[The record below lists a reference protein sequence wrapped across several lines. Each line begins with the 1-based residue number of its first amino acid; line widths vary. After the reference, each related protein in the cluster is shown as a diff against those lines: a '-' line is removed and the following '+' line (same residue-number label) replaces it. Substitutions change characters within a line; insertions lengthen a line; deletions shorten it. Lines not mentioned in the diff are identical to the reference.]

1 MLKKVNITIKPSFV
15 HTSLGVVVGLVL
27 FLLTFG
33 VEQYYRYH
41 VSNLRSLDGKEHSYY
56 IYPDMS
62 VDSVL
67 NMIRKNYDISGELD
81 LRWHMRL
88 KVFTDSKPGY
98 YVFPA
103 EMGDKLFISKLQTG
117 DQTPIRLKWTNT
129 VRTREDL
136 AGVLAKQLML
146 DSVALI
152 ERLSDDRYMGEFN
165 LTAESSRCLFIPN
178 TYEVYWT
185 ISPDELFKR
194 MEREYYA
201 FWTKERRRKAEAQGL
216 TPVQV
221 AVIASIVE
229 SETYIPKDMP
239 TIASLYINRLRKGMP
254 LQACPTVIYAVG
266 DFSIK
271 RVLKSHLKVESPY
284 NTYLNKGLPPGPIRC
299 PLPRTLDFVLNA
311 PKTDYLYMCASPAL
325 DGTHI
330 FSSSYGTHTSAA
342 RNYQRMMNKKHIK

>member
-1 MLKKVNITIKPSFV
+1 MTIKPSFV
-15 HTSLGVVVGLVL
+15 HTFMGVVVGIIL

-41 VSNLRSLDGKEHSYY
+41 VSNLRSLDGKEHTYY
-56 IYPDMS
+56 IYPDVS

-67 NMIRKNYDISGELD
+67 NMVRKDYDISGELD

-88 KVFTDSKPGY
+88 KVFTEPKPGH
-98 YVFPA
+98 YVFPN
-103 EMGDKLFISKLQTG
+103 EMGDKLFISKLQSG
-117 DQTPIRLKWTNT
+117 DQTPIQLKWTNM

-136 AGVLAKQLML
+136 AGVVSKQLML
-146 DSVALI
+146 DSLDMIA
-152 ERLSDDRYMGEFN
+152 RLSSDKYMGEFG

-185 ISPDELFKR
+185 TSPDELFKR
-194 MEREYYA
+194 MVREYRA
-201 FWTKERRRKAEAQGL
+201 FWTEERLAKAEAQGL
-216 TPVQV
+216 TPVEV

-229 SETYIPKDMP
+229 CETYIPKDMP

-284 NTYLNKGLPPGPIRC
+284 NTYKNKGLPPGPIRC
-299 PLPRTLDFVLNA
+299 PLPRTLDYVLNA
-311 PKTDYLYMCASPAL
+311 PQTNYLYMCANPSL

-342 RNYQRMMNKKHIK
+342 RDYRRTMDRKHIK

>member
-1 MLKKVNITIKPSFV
+1 MTIKPSVV
-15 HTSLGVVVGLVL
+15 HTLLGVVVGIVL
-27 FLLTFG
+27 FLFTFG

-41 VSNLRSLDGKEHSYY
+41 VSNLRSLDGKEHRYY

-67 NMIRKNYDISGELD
+67 NMVRQNYNISGELD

-88 KVFTDSKPGY
+88 RMFSDPKPGH
-98 YVFPA
+98 YVFPD
-103 EMGDKLFISKLQTG
+103 EMGDKLFISTLQSG
-117 DQTPIRLKWTNT
+117 MQTPIRLKWPNT
-129 VRTREDL
+129 VRTREEL
-136 AGVLAKQLML
+136 AGRLASQLLL
-146 DSVALI
+146 DSVDI
-152 ERLSDDRYMGEFN
+152 VERLSDDKYMAKFDLN
-165 LTAESSRCLFIPN
+165 AETSRCMFIPD

-194 MEREYYA
+194 MDQEYRA
-201 FWTKERRRKAEAQGL
+201 FWTEERRSKAEAQGL
-216 TPVQV
+216 TPVEV
-221 AVIASIVE
+221 SILASIVE
-229 SETYIPKDMP
+229 CETYISKDMP

-254 LQACPTVIYAVG
+254 MQACPTVIYAVG

-284 NTYLNKGLPPGPIRC
+284 NTYKHEGLPPGPIRC
-299 PLPRTLDFVLNA
+299 PLARTLDYVLDA

-330 FSSSYGTHTSAA
+330 FSSSYGTHSSAA
-342 RNYQRMMNKKHIK
+342 RNYQRTMNQKHIK

>member
-1 MLKKVNITIKPSFV
+1 MTIKPSVV
-15 HTSLGVVVGLVL
+15 HTLIGVVVGLVL

-41 VSNLRSLDGKEHSYY
+41 VSNLRSLDGKEHHYY

-67 NMIRKNYDISGELD
+67 NMIRKDYDISGELD

-88 KVFTDSKPGY
+88 MVFSETKPGY

-117 DQTPIRLKWTNT
+117 DQTPIKIKWTNM
-129 VRTREDL
+129 VRTREEL

-146 DSVALI
+146 DSVAI
-152 ERLSDDRYMGEFN
+152 IDRLSDDRYMAEFGLN
-165 LTAESSRCLFIPN
+165 AETSRCLFMPN
-178 TYEVYWT
+178 SYEVYWT

-194 MEREYYA
+194 MDQEYRA
-201 FWTKERRRKAEAQGL
+201 FWTEERLRKAEAQGL
-216 TPVQV
+216 TPVEV
-221 AVIASIVE
+221 AILASIVE
-229 SETYIPKDMP
+229 GETYVLKDMP
-239 TIASLYINRLRKGMP
+239 IIASLYINRLRKKMP

-284 NTYLNKGLPPGPIRC
+284 NTYKHKGLPPGPIRC
-299 PLPRTLDFVLNA
+299 PLPRTLDFVLSA

-330 FSSSYGTHTSAA
+330 FSSSFTIHTSAA
-342 RNYQRMMNKKHIK
+342 RDYRRTMDQKHIK

>member
-1 MLKKVNITIKPSFV
+1 MTIKPSFV
-15 HTSLGVVVGLVL
+15 HTLMGVVVGLVL

-67 NMIRKNYDISGELD
+67 NMVRHNYEISGETD

-88 KVFTDSKPGY
+88 SVLAETKPGY
-98 YVFPA
+98 YVFPK
-103 EMGDKLFISKLQTG
+103 EMGDKLFITKLQSG
-117 DQTPIRLKWTNT
+117 DQTPIQIKWTNT
-129 VRTREDL
+129 IRTREEL
-136 AGVLAKQLML
+136 AGALAKPLLL
-146 DSVALI
+146 DSVDI
-152 ERLSDDRYMGEFN
+152 IDRLSDDRYMGEYD
-165 LTAESSRCLFIPN
+165 LTAESSRCLFIPG
-178 TYEVYWT
+178 TYEVLWT
-185 ISPDELFKR
+185 ISPDELFER
-194 MEREYYA
+194 MAEEYRA
-201 FWTKERRRKAEAQGL
+201 FWTKKRRKQAEALGL
-216 TPVQV
+216 TPVEV
-221 AVIASIVE
+221 AIIASIVE
-229 SETYIPKDMP
+229 GETYLTKDMP
-239 TIASLYINRLRKGMP
+239 TIASLYINRLRKNMP

-284 NTYLNKGLPPGPIRC
+284 NTYRHKGLPPGPIRC

-311 PKTDYLYMCASPAL
+311 PKTDYLYMCANPSL

-330 FSSSYGTHTSAA
+330 FSSSFTIHTSAA
-342 RNYQRMMNKKHIK
+342 RDYRKTMDKKHIK

>member
-1 MLKKVNITIKPSFV
+1 MTIKPSFV
-15 HTSLGVVVGLVL
+15 HTFLGVVVGLVL

-41 VSNLRSLDGKEHSYY
+41 VSNLRALDGKEHHYY

-67 NMIRKNYDISGELD
+67 NLMRHDYDISGELD

-88 KVFTDSKPGY
+88 SVFSETQPGY

-103 EMGDKLFISKLQTG
+103 EMGDKLFIRKLQNG
-117 DQTPIRLKWTNT
+117 DQTPVQIKWTNM

-136 AGVLAKQLML
+136 AGVLASQLMMDTAAIL
-146 DSVALI
+146 
-152 ERLSDDRYMGEFN
+152 ERLSDDRYMGEFD
-165 LTAESSRCLFIPN
+165 LTAESSRCLFIPG
-178 TYEVYWT
+178 TYEVLWT
-185 ISPDELFKR
+185 ISPDELFER
-194 MEREYYA
+194 MNEEYRA
-201 FWTKERRRKAEAQGL
+201 FWTKKRRKKAEALGL
-216 TPVQV
+216 TPVEV
-221 AVIASIVE
+221 SILASIVE
-229 SETYIPKDMP
+229 GETYITKDMP

-266 DFSIK
+266 DFSLK

-284 NTYLNKGLPPGPIRC
+284 NTYKHKGLPPGPIRC
-299 PLPRTLDFVLNA
+299 PLPRTLDFVLSA
-311 PKTDYLYMCASPAL
+311 PKTDYLYMCANPNF

-342 RNYQRMMNKKHIK
+342 RDYRRTLDQKHIK

>member
-1 MLKKVNITIKPSFV
+1 MTIKPSFV
-15 HTSLGVVVGLVL
+15 HTFLGVVVGLVL

-41 VSNLRSLDGKEHSYY
+41 VSNLRALDGKEHHYY

-67 NMIRKNYDISGELD
+67 NLMRHDYDISGELD

-88 KVFTDSKPGY
+88 SVFSETQPGY

-103 EMGDKLFISKLQTG
+103 EMGDKLFIRKLQNG
-117 DQTPIRLKWTNT
+117 DQTPVQIKWTNM

-136 AGVLAKQLML
+136 AGVLASQLMMDTTAIL
-146 DSVALI
+146 
-152 ERLSDDRYMGEFN
+152 ERLSDDQYMGEFD
-165 LTAESSRCLFIPN
+165 LTAESSRCLFIPG
-178 TYEVYWT
+178 TYEVLWT
-185 ISPDELFKR
+185 ISPDELFER
-194 MEREYYA
+194 MDEEYRA
-201 FWTKERRRKAEAQGL
+201 FWTKKRRKKAEALGL
-216 TPVQV
+216 TPVEV
-221 AVIASIVE
+221 SILASIVE
-229 SETYIPKDMP
+229 GETYITKDMP

-266 DFSIK
+266 DFSLK

-284 NTYLNKGLPPGPIRC
+284 NTYKHKGLPPGPIRC
-299 PLPRTLDFVLNA
+299 PLPRTLDFVLSA
-311 PKTDYLYMCASPAL
+311 PKTDYLYMCANPNF

-342 RNYQRMMNKKHIK
+342 RDYRRTLDQKHIK

>member
-1 MLKKVNITIKPSFV
+1 MTIKPSFV
-15 HTSLGVVVGLVL
+15 HTLMGVVVGLVL

-67 NMIRKNYDISGELD
+67 NMVRHDYEISGELD

-88 KVFTDSKPGY
+88 SVFAETQPGY
-98 YVFPA
+98 YVFPKQ
-103 EMGDKLFISKLQTG
+103 MGDKLFIRKLQSG
-117 DQTPIRLKWTNT
+117 DQTPIQIKWTNA
-129 VRTREDL
+129 VRTREEL
-136 AGVLAKQLML
+136 AGCVAAQLML
-146 DSVALI
+146 NTEDILN
-152 ERLSDDRYMGEFN
+152 RLSDDAYMAEYE
-165 LTAESSRCLFIPN
+165 LTAESSRCLFIPG
-178 TYEVYWT
+178 TYEVLWT
-185 ISPDELFKR
+185 ISPDELFQR
-194 MEREYYA
+194 MDEEYRA
-201 FWTKERRRKAEAQGL
+201 FWTKKRRKKAEAQGL
-216 TPVQV
+216 TPVEV
-221 AVIASIVE
+221 AILASIVE
-229 SETYIPKDMP
+229 GETYLTKDMP

-284 NTYLNKGLPPGPIRC
+284 NTYKHKGLPPGPIRC

-311 PKTDYLYMCASPAL
+311 PKTNYLYMCANPSL

-330 FSSSYGTHTSAA
+330 FSSSFNIHTSAA
-342 RNYQRMMNKKHIK
+342 RDYRKTMDKKHIK

>member
-1 MLKKVNITIKPSFV
+1 M
-15 HTSLGVVVGLVL
+15 GVVVGLIL

-41 VSNLRSLDGKEHSYY
+41 VSNLYSRDNKEHSYY

-67 NMIRKNYDISGELD
+67 NMVRKDYNISGELD

-88 KVFTDSKPGY
+88 KVFSESKPGY
-98 YVFPA
+98 YVFPD
-103 EMGDKLFISKLQTG
+103 EMGDKLFINKLQSG
-117 DQTPIRLKWTNT
+117 DQTPIQLKWTNM

-136 AGVLAKQLML
+136 AGIVASQLML
-146 DSVALI
+146 DSADI
-152 ERLSDDRYMGEFN
+152 IGRLSDDKYMAEFDLN
-165 LTAESSRCLFIPN
+165 AENSRCLFIPN

-185 ISPDELFKR
+185 ISPDDLFKR
-194 MEREYYA
+194 MNREFLA
-201 FWTKERRRKAEAQGL
+201 FWTDERRSKAEALGL
-216 TPVQV
+216 TPVDV
-221 AVIASIVE
+221 AILASIVE
-229 SETYIPKDMP
+229 CETYVLKDMP
-239 TIASLYINRLRKGMP
+239 TIASLYINRLNKGMP

-266 DFSIK
+266 DFSIR
-271 RVLKSHLKVESPY
+271 RVLKSHLQVESPY
-284 NTYLNKGLPPGPIRC
+284 NTYKNKGLPPGPIRC
-299 PLPRTLDFVLNA
+299 PLPRTMDFVLSA

-342 RNYQRMMNKKHIK
+342 NNYHRTMNQKHIK

>member
-1 MLKKVNITIKPSFV
+1 MTIKPSVV
-15 HTSLGVVVGLVL
+15 HTLLGVVVGIIL
-27 FLLTFG
+27 FMLTFG

-41 VSNLRSLDGKEHSYY
+41 VSNLYSLDGKEHSYY

-67 NMIRKNYDISGELD
+67 NMVRKNYDISGELD

-88 KVFTDSKPGY
+88 KVFTDPKPGY

-103 EMGDKLFISKLQTG
+103 DMGDKLFISKLQNG
-117 DQTPIRLKWTNT
+117 EQTPIHLKWTNL
-129 VRTREDL
+129 VHTREEL
-136 AGVLAKQLML
+136 AGKIASQLMMDSL
-146 DSVALI
+146 DI
-152 ERLSDDRYMGEFN
+152 IQRLSDDKYMAEFELN
-165 LTAESSRCLFIPN
+165 AESSRCMFIPD

-194 MEREYYA
+194 MNREYHE
-201 FWTKERRRKAEAQGL
+201 FWTKERLDKAQALGL
-216 TPVQV
+216 TPTEV
-221 AVIASIVE
+221 AILASIVE
-229 SETYIPKDMP
+229 SETYVLKDMP
-239 TIASLYINRLRKGMP
+239 TIASLYINRLRKNMP

-271 RVLKSHLKVESPY
+271 RVLKSHLKVDSPY
-284 NTYLNKGLPPGPIRC
+284 NTYKHKGLPPGPIHC
-299 PLPRTLDFVLNA
+299 PLARTLDFVLSA

-330 FSSSYGTHTSAA
+330 FSSSYGIHSSAA
-342 RNYQRMMNKKHIK
+342 RNYHTMMDNKKRK

>member
-1 MLKKVNITIKPSFV
+1 M
-15 HTSLGVVVGLVL
+15 GVVVGIIL

-41 VSNLRSLDGKEHSYY
+41 VSNLRSLDGKEHTYY
-56 IYPDMS
+56 IYPDVS

-67 NMIRKNYDISGELD
+67 NMVRKDYDISGELD

-88 KVFTDSKPGY
+88 KVFTEPKPGH
-98 YVFPA
+98 YVFPN
-103 EMGDKLFISKLQTG
+103 EMGDKLFISKLQSG
-117 DQTPIRLKWTNT
+117 DQTPIQLKWTNM

-136 AGVLAKQLML
+136 AGVVSKQLML
-146 DSVALI
+146 DSLDMIA
-152 ERLSDDRYMGEFN
+152 RLSSDKYMGEFG

-194 MEREYYA
+194 MVREYRA
-201 FWTKERRRKAEAQGL
+201 FWTEERLAKAEAQGL
-216 TPVQV
+216 TPVEV

-229 SETYIPKDMP
+229 CETYIPKDMP

-284 NTYLNKGLPPGPIRC
+284 NTYKNKGLPPGPIRC
-299 PLPRTLDFVLNA
+299 PLPRTLDYVLNA
-311 PKTDYLYMCASPAL
+311 PKTNYLYMCANPSL

-342 RNYQRMMNKKHIK
+342 RDYRRTMDRKHIK